1 MSHNTLQIDY
11 LTSFLF
17 FPIII
22 APTIPTIPAA
32 ANATTQ
38 IPTDAVS
45 PVCTALF
52 ELFVLPVFPLELPFP
67 SGLPEPWFP
76 ESGFSGFGFSGFG
89 FSGSGFSGS
98 GFSGDGFYGSGFLAS
113 VTVIANSVSKPP

>member
-52 ELFVLPVFPLELPFP
+52 ELFVLPVFPLAIQLRTGYRDPGFRQ
-67 SGLPEPWFP
+67 
-76 ESGFSGFGFSGFG
+76 SGFTG
-89 FSGSGFSGS
+89 
-98 GFSGDGFYGSGFLAS
+98 
-113 VTVIANSVSKPP
+113 